1 MVGEEEGV
9 ELVEGASL
17 GSYDGDSVGD
27 ELGLLELLG

>member
-1 MVGEEEGV
+1 MVGEDEGV

-17 GSYDGDSVGD
+17 GISDGDSVGD